1 MAFPPSPDSSRAGG
15 EAFYISP
22 SHASALL
29 RSAMAIASEL
39 IGASFPAM
47 VRGLIGQAGSNANS
61 DPGALLVQR
70 HLAARA
76 AELQRAFLN
85 RLQEAQDQYLTD
97 LTASRRAGSPLGLDA
112 ETLSLVDAVSVDSST
127 VVDRHAN
134 KVAGLIEQPVSDL
147 NVVIGALLER
157 PSLRTSENPLGP
169 SVYVRALMSAAED
182 TELGKEAFGSFLALF
197 EKPLAEELGNVARQ
211 LLEHF
216 VRHGVDVR
224 AIRRSMAIPR
234 TSWSSTQVG
243 GNTRMGDNTRMGGD
257 TRMGGNTLMGGDTL
271 MGGNTRPG
279 ALGGSFAG
287 GRDWTGEGPP
297 TGVQAGTGGAYGGG
311 SSGNTA
317 FRDTTVGGS
326 RSGAASGG
334 GRAGGGSSGML
345 SANEASEFLGG
356 LLTQLQSTARGARQQ
371 SASAAGPAPTQLL
384 QSIGEFQREGLPGP
398 DSDAD
403 FSAMPAPESIVAFR
417 QELISKSTRTVDK
430 LTIELVGMLFD
441 HVMQDKQVPAE
452 IKARL
457 SRLQFPVLKAALVDA
472 AFFASSAH
480 PARRLIDRIASTS
493 AGWEPYGDDNQHYL
507 KEIDRLVTDILRN
520 FETDVGVFERVY
532 AEFDKFVSDIEPED
546 NDPVAR
552 AKKALEAAEKH
563 EVLMINTTIQVR
575 RAFERVFLEPYM
587 KEFLLGPW
595 VKVLVAAAVRNEAQP
610 GFAKAFR
617 DVIHELVWS
626 VQPKASNEDRSRLV
640 KLIPGMVRVVRD
652 GLGLINMPERERDEF
667 FKHLMESHAMA
678 VKPVDQATY
687 IRSSLMASDLRVQI
701 DQMQLSGAFPVGTVA
716 GGIRVSTG
724 LIMRQAKEHD
734 AEIVV
739 PEAATDIAR
748 LDPMQD
754 AQIQEEVA
762 RWQRGTW
769 FKLWNGTEFQQV
781 KLRWMSPLRTLF
793 LFSGEHNQKAHVLSA
808 DTLKSYLARKY
819 IEPLES
825 VPLMKRAVDAVVAD
839 FEGSPDRARE
849 LANRYAASQPAS
861 SR

>member
-1 MAFPPSPDSSRAGG
+1 MAFPPNPDSSRAGG
-15 EAFYISP
+15 ETFHVSP

-29 RSAMAIASEL
+29 RSAMAISSEL

-47 VRGLIGQAGSNANS
+47 VRGLAGQAGGNAGS
-61 DPGALLVQR
+61 DAGALQVQH

-76 AELQRAFLN
+76 AEVQRTFLE
-85 RLQEAQDQYLTD
+85 RLQGAQDQYLND
-97 LTASRRAGSPLGLDA
+97 LTASRQARPTLALDS
-112 ETLSLVDAVSVDSST
+112 ETLSLVDEVSVDSST

-134 KVAGLIEQPVSDL
+134 KVAGLVEQSVSDL
-147 NVVIGALLER
+147 NVVVGALLGR

-169 SVYVRALMSAAED
+169 YVYVRALMSAAEE
-182 TELGKEAFGSFLALF
+182 TGLGKEAFGSFLALF
-197 EKPLAEELGNVARQ
+197 EKPLAEELGKVARQ

-216 VRHGVDVR
+216 ARHGADVR

-234 TSWSSTQVG
+234 TSWSATQVG
-243 GNTRMGDNTRMGGD
+243 GNTLMGRNTL
-257 TRMGGNTLMGGDTL
+257 MGGNTLTGGH
-271 MGGNTRPG
+271 TRPG

-287 GRDWTGEGPP
+287 GRDWTVEAPATSVQ
-297 TGVQAGTGGAYGGG
+297 TGAAGTVSGG

-317 FRDTTVGGS
+317 FRNTAMGGS
-326 RSGAASGG
+326 GSGAGSGG
-334 GRAGGGSSGML
+334 GQAGGGSSGVL

-356 LLTQLQSTARGARQQ
+356 LLTQLQSNVRASRQQ
-371 SASAAGPAPTQLL
+371 STPAVGAAPRQLL
-384 QSIGEFQREGLPGP
+384 QSIGEFQRHDLQGLASG
-398 DSDAD
+398 AD
-403 FSAMPAPESIVAFR
+403 FSAMPVPEAVAAVR
-417 QELISKSTRTVDK
+417 QELIAKSTRTVDK

-493 AGWEPYGDDNQHYL
+493 AGWEPYGDDNQLYL

-520 FETDVGVFERVY
+520 FESDVGVFERVY
-532 AEFDKFVSDIEPED
+532 GEFDKFVSDIQPED

-563 EVLMINTTIQVR
+563 EVLTINTTIQVR

-587 KEFLLGPW
+587 REFLLGPW
-595 VKVLVAAAVRNEAQP
+595 VKVLVAAAVRNDAQP

-667 FKHLMESHAMA
+667 LKHLMESHAMA

-701 DQMQLSGAFPVGTVA
+701 DQMQLSGAFPVATVA

-734 AEIVV
+734 AEILV

-754 AQIQEEVA
+754 AQIQEQIGH
-762 RWQRGTW
+762 WQRGTW

-819 IEPLES
+819 IEPMES

-839 FEGSPDRARE
+839 FEGAPDRAKE
-849 LANRYAASQPAS
+849 LASRYAASQPA
-861 SR
+861 

>member
-1 MAFPPSPDSSRAGG
+1 MAFPPNTDSSRTGG
-15 EAFYISP
+15 EAFHVSP

-39 IGASFPAM
+39 ISASFPAM
-47 VRGLIGQAGSNANS
+47 VRGLIGEAGTKAGSDA
-61 DPGALLVQR
+61 GALLVQR
-70 HLAARA
+70 HLAARPT
-76 AELQRAFLN
+76 ELQRAFLG
-85 RLQEAQDQYLTD
+85 RLQEAQDQFLTD
-97 LTASRRAGSPLGLDA
+97 LTASRRAGSSLALDA

-147 NVVIGALLER
+147 NVIVGALLER

-182 TELGKEAFGSFLALF
+182 TELGKEAFESFLALF

-224 AIRRSMAIPR
+224 VIRRSMAVPR

-243 GNTRMGDNTRMGGD
+243 GN

-297 TGVQAGTGGAYGGG
+297 TSVQAGTGDASGGG

-317 FRDTTVGGS
+317 FRNTAVGGS
-326 RSGAASGG
+326 RSGATSGAGRSGG
-334 GRAGGGSSGML
+334 ASSGVL
-345 SANEASEFLGG
+345 SAREASEFLGG
-356 LLTQLQSTARGARQQ
+356 LLTQLQSNVRGSRQQ
-371 SASAAGPAPTQLL
+371 SPAATGPAPPQLL
-384 QSIGEFQREGLPGP
+384 QSIGEFQRVGLPDPGAE
-398 DSDAD
+398 AD
-403 FSAMPAPESIVAFR
+403 FSAMPAPESIAAFR
-417 QELISKSTRTVDK
+417 QDLIAKSTRTVDK

-441 HVMQDKQVPAE
+441 HVMQDKQVPAD

-493 AGWEPYGDDNQHYL
+493 AGWEPYGDDNQRYL

-532 AEFDKFVSDIEPED
+532 GEFDKFVSDIQPED

-610 GFAKAFR
+610 GFAQAFR

-701 DQMQLSGAFPVGTVA
+701 DQMQLSGAFPVAAVP
-716 GGIRVSTG
+716 GGIHVSTG

-734 AEIVV
+734 AEILV

-754 AQIQEEVA
+754 AQIQEEVG

-769 FKLWNGTEFQQV
+769 FKLWTGKEFEQV

-819 IEPLES
+819 IEPMES

-839 FEGSPDRARE
+839 FEGSPDRAKE
-849 LANRYAASQPAS
+849 LANRYAASQSAS